1 MIATPLIIWFIVP
14 FLIGGAIGFGAGF
27 VLAKLV
33 RYVLK
38 VRDLRKTKQ
47 ANEELNRQIKNNFNS
62 NNCKLINLK
71 DFIAKE
77 DGGVYVGKIN
87 SKTEEITDVGK
98 VEYES
103 IDLDLNKKLEKEG
116 IIIW

>member
-1 MIATPLIIWFIVP
+1 MIATPLIIWFIAP
-14 FLIGGAIGFGAGF
+14 FLIGGVIGFGAVF
-27 VLAKLV
+27 VLEKLV
-33 RYVLK
+33 SYAVK
-38 VRDLRKTKQ
+38 VKHLRKTKQ

-62 NNCKLINLK
+62 NNYNSVNLK

-77 DGGVYVGKIN
+77 DGVVYVGKIN